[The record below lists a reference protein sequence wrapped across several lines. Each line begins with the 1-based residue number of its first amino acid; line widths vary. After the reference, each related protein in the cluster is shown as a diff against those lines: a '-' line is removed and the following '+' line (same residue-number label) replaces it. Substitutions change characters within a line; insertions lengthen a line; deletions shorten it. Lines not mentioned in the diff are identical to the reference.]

1 MKSPLSERV
10 ARAQPPSWRAALFDF
25 AVVRLILLAA
35 SVQIIEV
42 GCAALITHFLHAKV
56 RDLFS
61 MPCLVLLPFIV
72 PAILAS
78 FVVYSLCVRLIER
91 RPLSELNLAP
101 APCYLALGASGGSL
115 LFGTIYGT
123 IWAQGYA
130 KYGGY
135 AGLADIPTAALIFA
149 VGAAFEELIFRGAIF
164 RVVEECLGTSLAL
177 GFSALIFG
185 LSHLGNNGAT
195 MISVL
200 SVAVTGGITMGLTYV
215 LTKSLWLPMGVHFG
229 WNFTQG
235 AVFGA
240 AVSGYNL
247 QCAFKFDLSGPALV
261 TGGVFGPEASIY
273 AIVFGVIS
281 AVGLGTLAYRSQQWV
296 PLHFQR
302 SMEMPRVDP
311 RIKRN
316 GAAQ

>member
-1 MKSPLSERV
+1 MAGV
-10 ARAQPPSWRAALFDF
+10 QPGSWRTLFNFAL
-25 AVVRLILLAA
+25 VRLILLAS
-35 SVQIIEV
+35 SVQIIEL
-42 GCAALITHFLHAKV
+42 GGAALITHFLHARV

-61 MPCLVLLPFIV
+61 MPFLVLVPYIV
-72 PAILAS
+72 PAIFAS

-101 APCYLALGASGGSL
+101 AARYLALGASGGFL

-135 AGLADIPTAALIFA
+135 VGLAEIPTAALIFA
-149 VGAAFEELIFRGAIF
+149 AGVAFEELIFRGAIF
-164 RVVEECLGTSLAL
+164 RVVEECLGTTLAL

-195 MISVL
+195 MVSAL
-200 SVAVTGGITMGLTYV
+200 SVAVTGGITLGLTYA

-240 AVSGYNL
+240 AVSGYQL
-247 QCAFKFDLSGPALV
+247 QSAFKFDLSGPALV
-261 TGGVFGPEASIY
+261 TGGVFGPEAWIY
-273 AIVFGVIS
+273 AVVFGVIS
-281 AVGLGTLAYRSQQWV
+281 AVGLGMLAYRSQQWV
-296 PLHFQR
+296 PLRFQ
-302 SMEMPRVDP
+302 MFIETPRVSI
-311 RIKRN
+311 R
-316 GAAQ
+316 